1 MNRTKLQKNSN
12 LYYCIPG
19 KICKILPYFEK
30 SSIAIPGYRYS
41 YLLEILTLLSFNVR
55 KSEGEAPL
63 KMTYLMKLI
72 PQANQYI
79 NLLIKCS
86 IIQRTGSYVVGVK
99 SFSYRYTTFYD
110 SRYHTLAVTDPKLIR
125 RLKYYHLKR
134 NQSKKYP
141 DQNKFI
147 RELTIEPKVFK
158 YISSQG
164 YDMDKYNYAVGSV
177 TRIMNGNI
185 FYSVDSTSGRYHSNL
200 TNLPSE
206 LRPCVRICGQPVL
219 NIDIKNSQPY
229 LSTLLLTNPGK
240 VARHAKDKKF
250 SMFLESLQG
259 IEALDVTLY
268 VSLVN
273 SGCFY
278 EYIWDEFKKYG
289 LTYPSRDEVKR
300 QVFIILFSRNTIYN
314 KAKEIFSVLFPNV
327 YERFCQVKGYNRGG
341 IFENYKR
348 FAILLQR
355 VESYLVLDNI
365 LPRIYREHPGTI
377 AVSIHDSVATSSI
390 MTNNKEIVK
399 RVMNEELINYVGI
412 SPILKIE
419 N

>member
-1 MNRTKLQKNSN
+1 MNK

-19 KICKILPYFEK
+19 KIMKVLPHFEK
-30 SSIAIPGYRYS
+30 SSIDIPGYRYS
-41 YLLEILTLLSFNVR
+41 YLLEILTLLSFSVR

-79 NLLIKCS
+79 NLLIDCG
-86 IIQRTGSYVVGVK
+86 IIQRKGGYTVGIKSY
-99 SFSYRYTTFYD
+99 SYRYTPDYD
-110 SRYHTLAVTDPKLIR
+110 SRYHTLAVTDPRLIR
-125 RLKYYHLKR
+125 RLKYHHLKR

-147 RELTIEPKVFK
+147 RELTIELGAFK

-177 TRIMNGNI
+177 ARIMNGDI
-185 FYSVDSTSGRYHSNL
+185 FYSVDTTSGRYHSNL

-206 LRPCVRICGQPVL
+206 LRQYVRIAGERVT
-219 NIDIKNSQPY
+219 NVDIKNSQPY
-229 LSTLLLTNPGK
+229 LSTLLLTDPGK

-250 SMFLESLQG
+250 SVFLESLQG

-273 SGCFY
+273 SGRFY
-278 EYIWDEFKKYG
+278 EYIRDEFKKYG
-289 LTYPSRDEVKR
+289 LTYTSRDEVKR

-327 YERFCQVKGYNRGG
+327 YERFCQVKGYNRGNK
-341 IFENYKR
+341 FENYKR
-348 FAILLQR
+348 FSILLQR

-365 LPRIYREHPGTI
+365 LKRIYREYPGNI
-377 AVSIHDSVATSSI
+377 AVSIHDSVVTGILTNSVDSVKKI
-390 MTNNKEIVK
+390 MED
-399 RVMNEELINYVGI
+399 ELTKYVGI